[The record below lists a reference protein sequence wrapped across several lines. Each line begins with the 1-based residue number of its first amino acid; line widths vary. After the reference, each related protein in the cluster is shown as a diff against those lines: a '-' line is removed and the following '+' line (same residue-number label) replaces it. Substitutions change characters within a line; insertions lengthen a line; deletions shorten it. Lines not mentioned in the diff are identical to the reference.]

1 MLQRNFIEKI
11 RKNMTTLDKKFSIF
25 KFKFVKFKF
34 KFVQVK
40 NLVKFFQL
48 TLWTNKKKQY
58 NNRSKKYN
66 YLNYR
71 KSIFLKNLHII
82 NLQLINKIL
91 LFKQYKIIDKG
102 LYMYKYYYN
111 IYD

>member
-40 NLVKFFQL
+40 NLVKFF
-48 TLWTNKKKQY
+48 
-58 NNRSKKYN
+58 
-66 YLNYR
+66 
-71 KSIFLKNLHII
+71 
-82 NLQLINKIL
+82 
-91 LFKQYKIIDKG
+91 
-102 LYMYKYYYN
+102 
-111 IYD
+111 